1 MPVAGSAAM
10 HYFTKQ
16 MIQGGPRYGGGVR
29 VGNWNEDKEMGE
41 TLEKNFLYMK
51 ETGSLKLDGC
61 VELRGMKSQRLTR
74 AGRARVTAASSC

>member
-1 MPVAGSAAM
+1 M

-16 MIQGGPRYGGGVR
+16 MIQGGPRYGSGVR

-41 TLEKNFLYMK
+41 TLEKNFIYLK

-61 VELRGMKSQRLTR
+61 VELRGVKLQRQTR
-74 AGRARVTAASSC
+74 AVRASVACSLPVLA